1 MELSQEIREGL
12 SLLVLLLTY
21 LGLALGGLPGYRMNR
36 AGVALVGGSFLVL
49 LGVLDL
55 QEAWEALDA
64 KTLTFLFGIM
74 VLNAH
79 LGYAGFFGLAA
90 EGMVRLAKT
99 PFSLLL
105 LLTFGSGL
113 LSALFLNDTMA
124 LLLTPLVL
132 SLTRSLGLNPVPYLL
147 ALMAAVNTGSL
158 MTPTGNPQ
166 NIVVASLSGIPYL
179 GFVSAL
185 WPVALLGLSLQVV
198 LLALL
203 YPEVRSLKPL
213 PPMPPLRYRLHRP
226 LLAKGLWVSG
236 GLFLAFLLGYPM
248 AQGALV
254 AAGLLLFTRRLR
266 SERYFLRVD
275 WELLVMFAALF
286 MVTEEVRRLGL
297 VEFLLPL
304 AATPLG
310 LLLAATFLSL
320 LISNV
325 PAVLLLAP
333 LVQEPR
339 DWLLLAGGS
348 TLAGNLTLL
357 ASVAN
362 LIVAEG
368 AGREGVRIGLWEHL
382 RLGLP
387 LSALTLA
394 LVFFW
399 VS

>member
-1 MELSQEIREGL
+1 MEVWEAVSG
-12 SLLVLLLTY
+12 LVLLLTY

-36 AGVALVGGSFLVL
+36 AGVALVGASFLVL

-55 QEAWEALDA
+55 EEAWRAMDA
-64 KTLTFLFGIM
+64 GTLTFLFGVM

-90 EGMVRLAKT
+90 ERLLALART
-99 PFSLLL
+99 PLALLL
-105 LLTFGSGL
+105 SLTLGGGL

-132 SLTRSLGLNPVPYLL
+132 SVVRGLGLNPLPYLL
-147 ALMAAVNTGSL
+147 ALMGAVNTGSL

-166 NIVVASLSGIPYL
+166 NIVVASLSGLSYL
-179 GFVSAL
+179 GFVKVL
-185 WPVALLGLSLQVV
+185 WPVALLGLLLQVA

-203 YPEVRSLKPL
+203 FPEVRSLKPL
-213 PPMPPLRYRLHRP
+213 PPLPPLRYRLHRP
-226 LLAKGLWVSG
+226 LLRKGLLVAL
-236 GLFLAFLLGYPM
+236 GLLLAFLLGYPM

-275 WELLVMFAALF
+275 WELLVMFGGLF
-286 MVTEEVRRLGL
+286 IVTEGVRRLGL
-297 VEFLLPL
+297 VEAFLPL
-304 AATPLG
+304 AQSPLE
-310 LLLAATFLSL
+310 LLLAATLLSL

-333 LVQEPR
+333 LVQEPK

-368 AGREGVRIGLWEHL
+368 AGREGVRVGFLEHL
-382 RLGLP
+382 RFGLP
-387 LSALTLA
+387 LTLLSLA
-394 LVFFW
+394 LLYALL
-399 VS
+399 

>member
-1 MELSQEIREGL
+1 MEVWEAVSG
-12 SLLVLLLTY
+12 LVLLLTY

-36 AGVALVGGSFLVL
+36 AGVALVGASFLVL

-55 QEAWEALDA
+55 EEAWRAMDA
-64 KTLTFLFGIM
+64 GTLTFLFGVM

-90 EGMVRLAKT
+90 ERLLALAKT
-99 PFSLLL
+99 PLALLL
-105 LLTFGSGL
+105 SLTLGGGL

-132 SLTRSLGLNPVPYLL
+132 SVVRGLGLNPLPYLL
-147 ALMAAVNTGSL
+147 ALMGAVNTGSL

-166 NIVVASLSGIPYL
+166 NIVVASLSGLSYL
-179 GFVSAL
+179 GFVKAL
-185 WPVALLGLSLQVV
+185 WPVALLGLFLQVA

-203 YPEVRSLKPL
+203 YPEVRSLRPL
-213 PPMPPLRYRLHRP
+213 PPLLPLRYRLHRP
-226 LLAKGLWVSG
+226 LLRKGLLVAL

-275 WELLVMFAALF
+275 WELLVMFGGLF
-286 MVTEEVRRLGL
+286 VVTEGVRRLGL
-297 VEFLLPL
+297 VEAFLPL
-304 AATPLG
+304 AQSPLG
-310 LLLAATFLSL
+310 LLLAATLLSL

-333 LVQEPR
+333 LVQEPK

-368 AGREGVRIGLWEHL
+368 AGREGVRVAFLEHL
-382 RLGLP
+382 RFGLP
-387 LSALTLA
+387 LTLLSLA
-394 LVFFW
+394 LLYALL
-399 VS
+399 

>member
-1 MELSQEIREGL
+1 MEVWEAVSG
-12 SLLVLLLTY
+12 LVLLLTY

-36 AGVALVGGSFLVL
+36 AGVALVGASFLVL

-55 QEAWEALDA
+55 EEAWRAMDA
-64 KTLTFLFGIM
+64 GTLTFLFGVM

-90 EGMVRLAKT
+90 ERLLALAKT
-99 PFSLLL
+99 PLALLL
-105 LLTFGSGL
+105 SLTLGGGL

-132 SLTRSLGLNPVPYLL
+132 SVVRGLGLNPLPYLL
-147 ALMAAVNTGSL
+147 ALMGAVNTGSL

-166 NIVVASLSGIPYL
+166 NIMVASLSGLSYL
-179 GFVSAL
+179 GFVKAL
-185 WPVALLGLSLQVV
+185 WPVALLGLFLQVA

-203 YPEVRSLKPL
+203 YPEVRSLRPL
-213 PPMPPLRYRLHRP
+213 PPLLPLRYRLHRP
-226 LLAKGLWVSG
+226 LLRKGLLVAL

-275 WELLVMFAALF
+275 WELLVMFGGLF
-286 MVTEEVRRLGL
+286 VVTEGVRRLGL
-297 VEFLLPL
+297 VEALLPL
-304 AATPLG
+304 AQSPLG
-310 LLLAATFLSL
+310 LLLAATLLSL

-333 LVQEPR
+333 LAQEPK

-368 AGREGVRIGLWEHL
+368 AGREGVRVGFLEHL
-382 RLGLP
+382 RFGLP
-387 LSALTLA
+387 LTLLSLA
-394 LVFFW
+394 LLYALL
-399 VS
+399 

>member
-36 AGVALVGGSFLVL
+36 AGVALVGASFLVL

-132 SLTRSLGLNPVPYLL
+132 SLTWSLGLNPVPYLL

-166 NIVVASLSGIPYL
+166 NIVVASLSGISYL

-185 WPVALLGLSLQVV
+185 WPVALLGLGLQVV

-203 YPEVRSLKPL
+203 YPEVRSLKLL
-213 PPMPPLRYRLHRP
+213 PPIPPLRYRLHRP
-226 LLAKGLWVSG
+226 LLAKGLWVAG

-286 MVTEEVRRLGL
+286 MVTEGVRRLGL
-297 VEFLLPL
+297 VEHLLPL

-310 LLLAATFLSL
+310 LLLSAAFLSL
-320 LISNV
+320 LVSNV

-368 AGREGVRIGLWEHL
+368 AGREGVRIGFMEHL

-387 LSALTLA
+387 LTLLTLGLLYA
-394 LVFFW
+394 LL
-399 VS
+399 

>member
-1 MELSQEIREGL
+1 MEVWEAVSG
-12 SLLVLLLTY
+12 LVLLLTY

-36 AGVALVGGSFLVL
+36 AGVALVGASFLVL

-55 QEAWEALDA
+55 EEAWRAMDA
-64 KTLTFLFGIM
+64 GTLTFLFGVM

-90 EGMVRLAKT
+90 ERLLALAKT
-99 PFSLLL
+99 PLALLL
-105 LLTFGSGL
+105 SLTLGGGL

-132 SLTRSLGLNPVPYLL
+132 SLVRGLGLNPLPYLL
-147 ALMAAVNTGSL
+147 ALMGAVNTGSL

-166 NIVVASLSGIPYL
+166 NIVVASLSGLSYL
-179 GFVSAL
+179 GFVKAL
-185 WPVALLGLSLQVV
+185 WPVALLGLFLQVA

-203 YPEVRSLKPL
+203 YPEVRSLRPL
-213 PPMPPLRYRLHRP
+213 PPLLPLRYRLHRP
-226 LLAKGLWVSG
+226 LLRKGLLVAL

-275 WELLVMFAALF
+275 WELLVMFGGLF
-286 MVTEEVRRLGL
+286 VVTEGVRRLGL
-297 VEFLLPL
+297 VEAFLPL
-304 AATPLG
+304 AQSPLG
-310 LLLAATFLSL
+310 LLLAATLLSL

-333 LVQEPR
+333 LVQEPK

-368 AGREGVRIGLWEHL
+368 AGREGVRVAFLEHL
-382 RLGLP
+382 RFGLP
-387 LSALTLA
+387 LTLLSLA
-394 LVFFW
+394 LLYALL
-399 VS
+399 

>member
-1 MELSQEIREGL
+1 MALSQEIREGL

-36 AGVALVGGSFLVL
+36 AGVALVGASFLLL

-55 QEAWEALDA
+55 EEAWQALDA

-105 LLTFGSGL
+105 LLTLGSGL

-124 LLLTPLVL
+124 VLLTPLVL
-132 SLTRSLGLNPVPYLL
+132 SLTRGMGLNPVPYLL

-166 NIVVASLSGIPYL
+166 NLVVASLSGLSYL
-179 GFVSAL
+179 GFVAAL
-185 WPVALLGLSLQVV
+185 WPVALLGLGLQVV

-213 PPMPPLRYRLHRP
+213 PPVPPLRYRLHRP
-226 LLAKGLWVSG
+226 LLAKGLWVAG

-275 WELLVMFAALF
+275 WELLLMFAALF
-286 MVTEEVRRLGL
+286 MVTEGVRRLGL
-297 VEFLLPL
+297 VEYLLPL
-304 AATPLG
+304 ATTPLG
-310 LLLAATFLSL
+310 LLLAASLLSL
-320 LISNV
+320 LVSNV

-333 LVQEPR
+333 LVHEPR

-368 AGREGVRIGLWEHL
+368 ARREGVRIGLGEHA

-387 LSALTLA
+387 LTLLTLG
-394 LVFFW
+394 LLYGLL
-399 VS
+399 

>member
-36 AGVALVGGSFLVL
+36 AGVALVGASFLVL

-55 QEAWEALDA
+55 REAWQALDA
-64 KTLTFLFGIM
+64 QTLTFLFGIM

-90 EGMVRLAKT
+90 ERLLGLART
-99 PFSLLL
+99 PLALLL
-105 LLTFGSGL
+105 LLTFGSGF

-166 NIVVASLSGIPYL
+166 NIVVASLSGISYL

-185 WPVALLGLSLQVV
+185 WPVALLGLGLQVV

-203 YPEVRSLKPL
+203 YPEVRSLKLL
-213 PPMPPLRYRLHRP
+213 PPIPPLRYRLHRP
-226 LLAKGLWVSG
+226 LLAKGLWVAF

-254 AAGLLLFTRRLR
+254 AAGILLFTRRLR

-286 MVTEEVRRLGL
+286 MVTEGVRRLGL
-297 VEFLLPL
+297 AEFLVPL
-304 AATPLG
+304 ATTPLG
-310 LLLAATFLSL
+310 LLLAATLLSL
-320 LISNV
+320 LVSNV

-368 AGREGVRIGLWEHL
+368 AGREGVGIGFMEHL
-382 RLGLP
+382 QLGLP
-387 LSALTLA
+387 LTLLTLGLLYA
-394 LVFFW
+394 LL
-399 VS
+399 

>member
-36 AGVALVGGSFLVL
+36 AGMALVGASFLVL
-49 LGVLDL
+49 LEVLDL
-55 QEAWEALDA
+55 REAWQALDA
-64 KTLTFLFGIM
+64 ETLVFLFGIM

-90 EGMVRLAKT
+90 EGLLRLART

-105 LLTFGSGL
+105 LLTFGSGF

-132 SLTRSLGLNPVPYLL
+132 SLTWSLGLNPVPYLL

-166 NIVVASLSGIPYL
+166 NIVVASLSGISYL

-185 WPVALLGLSLQVV
+185 WPVALLGLGLQVG

-213 PPMPPLRYRLHRP
+213 PPIPPLRYRLHRP
-226 LLAKGLWVSG
+226 LLAKGLWVAG

-286 MVTEEVRRLGL
+286 MVTEGVRRLGL
-297 VEFLLPL
+297 VEHLLPL

-310 LLLAATFLSL
+310 LLLSAAFLSL
-320 LISNV
+320 LVSNV

-368 AGREGVRIGLWEHL
+368 AGREGVRIGFMEHL

-387 LSALTLA
+387 LTLLTLGLLYA
-394 LVFFW
+394 LL
-399 VS
+399 

>member
-1 MELSQEIREGL
+1 MEAREAL

-36 AGVALVGGSFLVL
+36 AGVALVGASFLVL

-55 QEAWEALDA
+55 GEAWAALDA
-64 KTLTFLFGIM
+64 KTLTFLFGVM

-90 EGMVRLAKT
+90 EGLLRLART
-99 PFSLLL
+99 PLALLV
-105 LLTFGSGL
+105 LLTFGAGI

-124 LLLTPLVL
+124 LLLTPLLL
-132 SLTRSLGLNPVPYLL
+132 SIARGLGLNPLPYLL
-147 ALMAAVNTGSL
+147 ALMGAVNTGSL

-166 NIVVASLSGIPYL
+166 NIVVASLSGLSYL
-179 GFVSAL
+179 GFVQAL
-185 WPVALLGLSLQVV
+185 WLPALLGLLLQVL

-203 YPEVRSLKPL
+203 YPEVRSLRPL
-213 PPMPPLRYRLHRP
+213 PPLPPLRYRLHRP
-226 LLAKGLWVSG
+226 LLRKGLLVAL
-236 GLFLAFLLGYPM
+236 GLLLAFLLGYPM

-275 WELLVMFAALF
+275 WELLVMFGGLF
-286 MVTEEVRRLGL
+286 VVTEGVRRLGL
-297 VEFLLPL
+297 VEALLPL
-304 AATPLG
+304 AQSPLG
-310 LLLAATFLSL
+310 LLLAATLLSL
-320 LISNV
+320 LVSNV

-333 LVQEPR
+333 LVGEER
-339 DWLLLAGGS
+339 GWLLLAGGS

-368 AGREGVRIGLWEHL
+368 GVREGVRVGFLEHL
-382 RLGLP
+382 RFGLP
-387 LSALTLA
+387 LTLLTLA
-394 LVFFW
+394 LLYLLLAP
-399 VS
+399 

>member
-1 MELSQEIREGL
+1 MELPQGILEGL

-36 AGVALVGGSFLVL
+36 AGVALVGASLLVL

-55 QEAWEALDA
+55 EEAWGAMDA
-64 KTLTFLFGIM
+64 QTLTFLFGIM

-90 EGMVRLAKT
+90 EGLLRLAKT

-105 LLTFGSGL
+105 FLTFGSGF

-132 SLTRSLGLNPVPYLL
+132 SLTRGLGLNPVPYLL

-166 NIVVASLSGIPYL
+166 NIVVASLSGLSYL
-179 GFVSAL
+179 GFVAAL
-185 WPVALLGLSLQVV
+185 WPVALLGLGLQVV
-198 LLALL
+198 LLVLL

-226 LLAKGLWVSG
+226 LLAKGLWVAG

-275 WELLVMFAALF
+275 WELLLMFAALF
-286 MVTEEVRRLGL
+286 MVTEGVRRLGL

-310 LLLAATFLSL
+310 LLTGAALLSL
-320 LISNV
+320 MVSNV

-387 LSALTLA
+387 LTLLTLGLLYA
-394 LVFFW
+394 LL
-399 VS
+399 

>member
-1 MELSQEIREGL
+1 MEVREAVSG
-12 SLLVLLLTY
+12 LVLLLTY

-36 AGVALVGGSFLVL
+36 AGVALVGASFLVL
-49 LGVLDL
+49 LGTLDL
-55 QEAWEALDA
+55 EEAWRALDA
-64 KTLTFLFGIM
+64 KTLTFLFGVM

-90 EGMVRLAKT
+90 ERLLTLART
-99 PFSLLL
+99 PLALLL
-105 LLTFGSGL
+105 SLTLGGGL

-132 SLTRSLGLNPVPYLL
+132 SVVRGLGLNPLPYLL
-147 ALMAAVNTGSL
+147 ALMGAVNTGSL

-166 NIVVASLSGIPYL
+166 NIVVASLSGLSYL
-179 GFVSAL
+179 GFVKAL
-185 WPVALLGLSLQVV
+185 WPVALLGLLLQVA

-203 YPEVRSLKPL
+203 FPEVRSLKPL
-213 PPMPPLRYRLHRP
+213 PPLPPLRYRLHRP
-226 LLAKGLWVSG
+226 LLRKGLLVAL

-275 WELLVMFAALF
+275 WELLVMFGGLF
-286 MVTEEVRRLGL
+286 IVTEGVRRLGL
-297 VEFLLPL
+297 VEALLPL
-304 AATPLG
+304 AQSPLG
-310 LLLAATFLSL
+310 LLLAATLLSL

-333 LVQEPR
+333 LVQEPK

-368 AGREGVRIGLWEHL
+368 AGREGVRVGFLEHL
-382 RLGLP
+382 RFGLP
-387 LSALTLA
+387 LSLLTLA
-394 LVFFW
+394 LLFFW

>member
-1 MELSQEIREGL
+1 MELSREIREGL
-12 SLLVLLLTY
+12 SLLVLFLTF

-36 AGVALVGGSFLVL
+36 AGVALVGASFLVL

-55 QEAWEALDA
+55 EEAWQALDA
-64 KTLTFLFGIM
+64 KTLVFLFGIM

-79 LGYAGFFGLAA
+79 LGYGGFFGLAA
-90 EGMVRLAKT
+90 ERLLGLART
-99 PFSLLL
+99 PLALLL
-105 LLTFGSGL
+105 LLTFGSGF

-166 NIVVASLSGIPYL
+166 NIAVASLSGISYL

-185 WPVALLGLSLQVV
+185 WPVALLGLGLQVG

-203 YPEVRSLKPL
+203 YPEARSLKPL
-213 PPMPPLRYRLHRP
+213 SPVFPLRYRSHRP
-226 LLAKGLWVSG
+226 LLAKGLWVAV

-254 AAGLLLFTRRLR
+254 AAGILLFTRRLR

-286 MVTEEVRRLGL
+286 MVTEGVRRLGL
-297 VEFLLPL
+297 AELLAPL
-304 AATPLG
+304 ATTPLG
-310 LLLAATFLSL
+310 LLLAATLLSL
-320 LISNV
+320 LVSNV

-368 AGREGVRIGLWEHL
+368 AGREGVRIGFLEHL

-387 LSALTLA
+387 LAVLTLA

>member
-1 MELSQEIREGL
+1 MEVREAVSG
-12 SLLVLLLTY
+12 LVLLLTY

-36 AGVALVGGSFLVL
+36 AGVALVGASFLVL

-55 QEAWEALDA
+55 EEAWRAMDA
-64 KTLTFLFGIM
+64 GTLTFLFGVM
-74 VLNAH
+74 VLNTH

-90 EGMVRLAKT
+90 ERLLALART
-99 PFSLLL
+99 PLALLL
-105 LLTFGSGL
+105 SLTLGGGL

-132 SLTRSLGLNPVPYLL
+132 SVVRGLGLNPLPYLL
-147 ALMAAVNTGSL
+147 ALMGAVNTGSL

-166 NIVVASLSGIPYL
+166 NIVVASLSGLSYL
-179 GFVSAL
+179 GFVKAL
-185 WPVALLGLSLQVV
+185 WPVALLGLFLQVA

-213 PPMPPLRYRLHRP
+213 PPLPPLRYRLHRP
-226 LLAKGLWVSG
+226 LLRKGLLVAL

-275 WELLVMFAALF
+275 WELLVMFGGLF
-286 MVTEEVRRLGL
+286 IVTEGVRRLGL
-297 VEFLLPL
+297 VEALLPL
-304 AATPLG
+304 AQSPLG
-310 LLLAATFLSL
+310 LLLAATLLSL

-333 LVQEPR
+333 LVQEPK

-368 AGREGVRIGLWEHL
+368 AGREGVRVGFLEHL
-382 RLGLP
+382 RFGLP
-387 LSALTLA
+387 LTLLSLA
-394 LVFFW
+394 LLYALL
-399 VS
+399 

>member
-1 MELSQEIREGL
+1 MGEIREGL
-12 SLLVLLLTY
+12 SALVLLLAY

-36 AGVALVGGSFLVL
+36 AGVALVGASFLVL

-55 QEAWEALDA
+55 EEAWQALDA
-64 KTLTFLFGIM
+64 ETLVFLFGVM

-79 LGYAGFFGLAA
+79 LAYAGFFGLVA
-90 EGMVRLAKT
+90 ERLLRLART
-99 PFSLLL
+99 PLALLL
-105 LLTFGSGL
+105 LLTFGAGG

-132 SLTRSLGLNPVPYLL
+132 QVTQGLGLNPVPYLL
-147 ALMAAVNTGSL
+147 ALMGAVNTGSL

-166 NIVVASLSGIPYL
+166 NIVVASLSGLAYL
-179 GFVSAL
+179 DFLKAL
-185 WPVALLGLSLQVV
+185 WLPSLLGLLLQVF

-213 PPMPPLRYRLHRP
+213 LPLPPLRYRLHRG
-226 LLAKGLWVSG
+226 LLRKGLLVAL

-254 AAGLLLFTRRLR
+254 GAGFLLFTRRLR

-275 WELLVMFAALF
+275 WELLVMFGGLF
-286 MVTEEVRRLGL
+286 ILTEGVRRLGL
-297 VEFLLPL
+297 AEALLPL
-304 AATPLG
+304 AQSSWG
-310 LLLAATFLSL
+310 LLLVTVVLSL

-333 LVQEPR
+333 LGHEPR
-339 DWLLLAGGS
+339 GFLLLAGAS
-348 TLAGNLTLL
+348 TAAGNLALL

-368 AGREGVRIGLWEHL
+368 AMREGVRVSFLEHI
-382 RLGLP
+382 RFGLP
-387 LSALTLA
+387 LTLA
-394 LVFFW
+394 SLALLYAW
-399 VS
+399 LI

>member
-1 MELSQEIREGL
+1 MGLWEALSAG
-12 SLLVLLLTY
+12 VLLLTY

-36 AGVALVGGSFLVL
+36 AGVALVGASFLVL
-49 LGVLDL
+49 LGTLDL
-55 QEAWEALDA
+55 EEAWRALDA
-64 KTLTFLFGIM
+64 GTLTFLFGVM

-90 EGMVRLAKT
+90 DRVLRLART
-99 PFSLLL
+99 PLALLL
-105 LLTFGSGL
+105 FLTLGSGL

-132 SLTRSLGLNPVPYLL
+132 SVARGLGLNPVPYLL
-147 ALMAAVNTGSL
+147 ALMGAVNTGSL

-166 NIVVASLSGIPYL
+166 NIVVASLSGLSYL
-179 GFVSAL
+179 GFVKAL
-185 WPVALLGLSLQVV
+185 WLPALLGLFLQVL

-226 LLAKGLWVSG
+226 LLRKGLAVAL

-275 WELLVMFAALF
+275 WELLVMFGGLF
-286 MVTEEVRRLGL
+286 IVTEGVRRLGL
-297 VEFLLPL
+297 AEALLPL
-304 AATPLG
+304 AQSPGG
-310 LLLAATFLSL
+310 LLLAATLLSL

-333 LVQEPR
+333 LVGDER
-339 DWLLLAGGS
+339 SWLLLAGGS

-368 AGREGVRIGLWEHL
+368 AGREGVRVGLLEHL
-382 RLGLP
+382 RFGLP
-387 LSALTLA
+387 LTLLSLVLLYALL
-394 LVFFW
+394 
-399 VS
+399 

>member
-1 MELSQEIREGL
+1 MEVREAVSG
-12 SLLVLLLTY
+12 LVLLLTY

-36 AGVALVGGSFLVL
+36 AGVALVGASFLVL

-55 QEAWEALDA
+55 EEAWRAMDA
-64 KTLTFLFGIM
+64 GTLTFLFGVM

-90 EGMVRLAKT
+90 ERLLALART
-99 PFSLLL
+99 PLALLL
-105 LLTFGSGL
+105 SLTLGGGL

-132 SLTRSLGLNPVPYLL
+132 SVVRGLGLNPLPYLL
-147 ALMAAVNTGSL
+147 ALMGAVNTGSL

-166 NIVVASLSGIPYL
+166 NIVVASLSGLSYL
-179 GFVSAL
+179 GFVKAL
-185 WPVALLGLSLQVV
+185 WPVALLGLFLQVA

-203 YPEVRSLKPL
+203 FPEVRSLKPL
-213 PPMPPLRYRLHRP
+213 PPLPPLRYRLHRP
-226 LLAKGLWVSG
+226 LLRKGLLVAL

-275 WELLVMFAALF
+275 WELLVMFGGLF
-286 MVTEEVRRLGL
+286 IVTEGVRRLGL
-297 VEFLLPL
+297 VEALLPL
-304 AATPLG
+304 AQSPLG
-310 LLLAATFLSL
+310 LLLAATLLSL

-333 LVQEPR
+333 LVQEPK

-368 AGREGVRIGLWEHL
+368 AGREGVRVGFLEHL
-382 RLGLP
+382 RFGLP
-387 LSALTLA
+387 LTLLSLA
-394 LVFFW
+394 LLYALL
-399 VS
+399 

>member
-1 MELSQEIREGL
+1 MGVREAV
-12 SLLVLLLTY
+12 SALVLLLTY

-36 AGVALVGGSFLVL
+36 AGVALVGASFLLL

-55 QEAWEALDA
+55 KEAWAALDA
-64 KTLTFLFGIM
+64 KTLTFLFGVM

-90 EGMVRLAKT
+90 ERLLALART
-99 PFSLLL
+99 PLALLL
-105 LLTFGSGL
+105 FLTLGSGL

-132 SLTRSLGLNPVPYLL
+132 SVARGLGLNPVPYLL
-147 ALMAAVNTGSL
+147 ALMGAVNTGSL

-166 NIVVASLSGIPYL
+166 NIVVASLSGLSYL
-179 GFVSAL
+179 GFVQAL
-185 WPVALLGLSLQVV
+185 WLPALLGLLLQVL

-203 YPEVRSLKPL
+203 YPEVRSLRPL
-213 PPMPPLRYRLHRP
+213 PPLPPLRYRLHRP
-226 LLAKGLWVSG
+226 LLRKGLLVAL
-236 GLFLAFLLGYPM
+236 GLFLALLLGYPM

-275 WELLVMFAALF
+275 WELLVMFGGLF
-286 MVTEEVRRLGL
+286 IVTEGVRRLDL
-297 VEFLLPL
+297 VEALVPL
-304 AATPLG
+304 ATTPLG
-310 LLLAATFLSL
+310 LLLTATLLSL

-333 LVQEPR
+333 FVQEPK

-368 AGREGVRIGLWEHL
+368 AGREGVRVGFLEHL
-382 RLGLP
+382 RFGLP
-387 LSALTLA
+387 LTLLSLGLLYALL
-394 LVFFW
+394 
-399 VS
+399 

>member
-1 MELSQEIREGL
+1 MVFSQEIREGL
-12 SLLVLLLTY
+12 SLLVLLFTY

-36 AGVALVGGSFLVL
+36 AGVALVGASFLVL
-49 LGVLDL
+49 LGTLDL
-55 QEAWEALDA
+55 EEAWEALDA

-90 EGMVRLAKT
+90 EGLLRWART

-124 LLLTPLVL
+124 LLLTPLVF
-132 SLTRSLGLNPVPYLL
+132 SLTRGLGLHPVPYLL

-166 NIVVASLSGIPYL
+166 NIVVASLSGISYL

-185 WPVALLGLSLQVV
+185 WPVALLGLFLQVA

-203 YPEVRSLKPL
+203 YPEVRSLEPL

-226 LLAKGLWVSG
+226 LLTKGLWVAF
-236 GLFLAFLLGYPM
+236 GLFLAFILGYPM

-266 SERYFLRVD
+266 SERYFMRVD
-275 WELLVMFAALF
+275 WELLVMFAGLF
-286 MVTEEVRRLGL
+286 VVTEGVRRLGL
-297 VEFLLPL
+297 VEHLLPL
-304 AATPLG
+304 AATPWG
-310 LLLAATFLSL
+310 LLLGAALLSL
-320 LISNV
+320 LVSNV

-333 LVQEPR
+333 LVQDR
-339 DWLLLAGGS
+339 QDWLLLAGGS

-387 LSALTLA
+387 LTLLTLGLLYA
-394 LVFFW
+394 LL
-399 VS
+399 

>member
-1 MELSQEIREGL
+1 MAMGEAL

-36 AGVALVGGSFLVL
+36 AGVALAGASALVL
-49 LGVLDL
+49 LGTLDL
-55 QEAWEALDA
+55 EEAWAALDA
-64 KTLTFLFGIM
+64 ETLVFLFGVM

-79 LGYAGFFGLAA
+79 LAYAGFFGWVAQGLL
-90 EGMVRLAKT
+90 RLART
-99 PFSLLL
+99 PLALLL
-105 LLTFGSGL
+105 FLTFGSGV

-132 SLTRSLGLNPVPYLL
+132 SVARGLGLNPVPYLL
-147 ALMAAVNTGSL
+147 ALMGAVNTGSL

-166 NIVVASLSGIPYL
+166 NLVVASLSGLSYL
-179 GFVSAL
+179 EFVQAL
-185 WPVALLGLSLQVV
+185 WLPALLGLGLQVA

-203 YPEVRSLKPL
+203 YPEVRSLRPL
-213 PPMPPLRYRLHRP
+213 PLLPPLRYRLHRG
-226 LLAKGLWVSG
+226 LLHKGVWVASG
-236 GLFLAFLLGYPM
+236 LLLAFLLGYPM

-275 WELLVMFAALF
+275 WELLVMFGGLF
-286 MVTEEVRRLGL
+286 VVTEGVRRLGL
-297 VEFLLPL
+297 AEALTPL
-304 AATPLG
+304 AETPLG
-310 LLLAATFLSL
+310 LLLAATLLSL

-333 LVQEPR
+333 LVGEER
-339 DWLLLAGGS
+339 SWLLLAGGS

-368 AGREGVRIGLWEHL
+368 AGREGVRVGFAEHL
-382 RLGLP
+382 RFGLP
-387 LSALTLA
+387 LTLLNLA
-394 LVFFW
+394 LLHALL
-399 VS
+399 

>member
-1 MELSQEIREGL
+1 MEVREAVSG
-12 SLLVLLLTY
+12 LVLLLTY

-36 AGVALVGGSFLVL
+36 AGVALVGASFLVL

-55 QEAWEALDA
+55 EEAWRAMDA
-64 KTLTFLFGIM
+64 NTLTFLFGIM
-74 VLNAH
+74 LLNAH

-90 EGMVRLAKT
+90 ERLLALAKT
-99 PFSLLL
+99 PLALLL
-105 LLTFGSGL
+105 SLTLGGGL

-132 SLTRSLGLNPVPYLL
+132 SVVRGLGLNPLPYLL
-147 ALMAAVNTGSL
+147 ALMGAVNTGSL

-166 NIVVASLSGIPYL
+166 NIVVASLSGLSYL
-179 GFVSAL
+179 GFVKAL
-185 WPVALLGLSLQVV
+185 WPVALLGLFLQVA

-213 PPMPPLRYRLHRP
+213 PPLPPLRYRLHRP
-226 LLAKGLWVSG
+226 LLRKGLLVAL

-275 WELLVMFAALF
+275 WELLVMFGGLF
-286 MVTEEVRRLGL
+286 IVTEGVRRLGL
-297 VEFLLPL
+297 VEALLPL
-304 AATPLG
+304 AQSPLG
-310 LLLAATFLSL
+310 LLLAAALLSL

-333 LVQEPR
+333 LVQEPK

-368 AGREGVRIGLWEHL
+368 AGREGVRVAFLEHL
-382 RLGLP
+382 RFGLP
-387 LSALTLA
+387 LTLLSLA
-394 LVFFW
+394 LLYALL
-399 VS
+399 